1 MKEEGRTGMAAAA
14 SQREPVGIVV
24 RDGGEVH
31 SQPRIMMWFW
41 ASEEE
46 VPARELE

>member
-1 MKEEGRTGMAAAA
+1 MSTATVVLE
-14 SQREPVGIVV
+14 REPVGIVV

-41 ASEEE
+41 ANQEE
-46 VPARELE
+46 VPPRELE